1 MKLKLHGTAACIDK
15 MYNASSILPLN
26 PKLLHCNSRLPE
38 CPEGMR
44 AWRSWCLYCKGH
56 IRRRLA
62 AVRVSFHNLSALLQ
76 RLRH

>member
-1 MKLKLHGTAACIDK
+1 MQ
-15 MYNASSILPLN
+15 SSILPLN